1 MQLVAGI
8 NGEIMKIK
16 LSPSQMENKLV
27 ASVVNDALTV
37 NGDVLD
43 FGPLNE
49 GAVLPASA
57 IDNPWVAGDVR
68 RENGEICL
76 TLVLPHGP
84 TAPIETRFPAAFDV
98 PMTVVAGPVPLPPYE
113 TEPEVMA

>member
-1 MQLVAGI
+1 
-8 NGEIMKIK
+8 MKIY
-16 LSPSQMENKLV
+16 LSPKGIPDRLE
-27 ASVVNDALTV
+27 ASVSGDVVIV
-37 NGDVLD
+37 NGVSLD
-43 FGPLNE
+43 FSPLKE